1 MGRNADFDVARARAD
16 TPGVLRVIH
25 LNNAGAGLAPR
36 QVISAMVDHVEL
48 EGHIGPYEAAER
60 SQAGIDRAY
69 QALAELVNCDASEI
83 AVLDSA
89 TRAWGAAVS
98 SIQLGSGDRVLVS
111 RMEYGSNYISLLHL
125 ARRTGTSVEVV
136 PSDASGAVS
145 APALRRM
152 LDERVKLIAITHVPM
167 HDGLVNP
174 VAAIGEIAREH
185 GALYLVDAC
194 QSVGQLPVDV
204 RSIGCDLLVG
214 SGRKYLRGPRGTGFL
229 FGRHDVAERLSPL
242 VLGLDGAEWIGG
254 DYRLAPGVRRFETWE
269 ANCASRVGLAV
280 AVDYALA
287 WDVRTTWRRIES
299 LAARLRTELARIPG
313 VRVEDR
319 GDVRCGI
326 VALTVEGHE
335 PVALREE
342 LRDLCINTWVCLPNA
357 ACLDMQA
364 RDVTSVLRLS
374 VHYYNTDEEL
384 DRLCSVLESLVVRR
398 RVHAV

>member
-36 QVISAMVDHVEL
+36 QVISATVDHVEL

-69 QALAELVNCDASEI
+69 QALAELINCDAREV

-89 TRAWGAAVS
+89 TRAWGAALS
-98 SIQLGSGDRVLVS
+98 SIPLGPGDRVLVS
-111 RMEYGSNYISLLHL
+111 PMEYGSNYISLLHL
-125 ARRTGTSVEVV
+125 ARRTGMSVEVV

-145 APALRRM
+145 VPALRGM
-152 LDERVKLIAITHVPM
+152 LDERVKLVSITHVPM

-174 VAAIGEIAREH
+174 VAAIGEIVRGH

-204 RSIGCDLLVG
+204 REIGCDLLVG

-229 FGRHDVAERLSPL
+229 FGRYDVAERLNPL
-242 VLGLDGAEWIGG
+242 ALGLDGAEWTGG

-269 ANCASRVGLAV
+269 ANCASKIGLAV

-287 WDVRTTWRRIES
+287 WDVRATWRRIER
-299 LAARLRTELARIPG
+299 LAARLRGELARIPG

-326 VALTVEGHE
+326 VAVTAEGHE
-335 PVALREE
+335 SAALRRE
-342 LRDLCINTWVCLPNA
+342 LRDRCINTWVCLPNA
-357 ACLDMQA
+357 ACLDMQE
-364 RDVTSVLRLS
+364 RGVSSVLRVSL
-374 VHYYNTDEEL
+374 HYYNTDEEL
-384 DRLCSVLESLVVRR
+384 DRLCSVLESLVVGRQA
-398 RVHAV
+398 HAV